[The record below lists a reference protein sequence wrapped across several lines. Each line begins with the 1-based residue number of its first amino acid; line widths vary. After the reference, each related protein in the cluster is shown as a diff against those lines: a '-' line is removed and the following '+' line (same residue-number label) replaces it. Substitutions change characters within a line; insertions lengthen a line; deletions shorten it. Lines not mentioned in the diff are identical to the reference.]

1 MITVTISRSS
11 KNNKIMEFE
20 ISGHAGYDEYG
31 RDIVCSAV
39 SILGQAAVIGL
50 LEYVRIDCTYEIEDG
65 YLYCRLPKNC
75 TEQQQVKIDS
85 ILETM
90 VLGIENIKNGY
101 GSYVSIEYKEV

>member
-1 MITVTISRSS
+1 MITVNISRSS

-39 SILGQAAVIGL
+39 SILAQTAVIGL
-50 LEYVRIDCTYEIEDG
+50 VEYVRIDCTYEIEDG
-65 YLYCRLPKNC
+65 YLYCKLPEHC
-75 TEQQQVKIDS
+75 SEQQQVKIDS

-101 GSYVSIEYKEV
+101 ESYVSIEYKEV